1 MIYIQYTA
9 LPFLMNLIN
18 PTPPRKKKYCDADN
32 SLCNLLV
39 CTLVNGNLTDLQCT
53 VKEGEACPAGVE
65 LYIIRLEMNCRLPCL
80 QGLHYSGHQLSKDTQ
95 NGRG

>member
-18 PTPPRKKKYCDADN
+18 PTPPQKKYCDADN

-53 VKEGEACPAGVE
+53 VEEGEACPAGVE

-80 QGLHYSGHQLSKDTQ
+80 QGLHHSGHQLSKDTQ